1 MPELPEVET
10 VRRGLIPS
18 MEGAKIVHVAQNRAD
33 LRFPF
38 ADNFVEV
45 LEGSEIVEIKR
56 RSKYLLFHLDNGFVL
71 VAHLGMSGSFRVI
84 EEPLEADEAQPGAF
98 HIEKGKNEKHDHV
111 VMKVEKDGASAKVIY
126 NDPRRFG
133 FMLLV
138 RQNELDVHPYFKD
151 LGPEPTGN
159 GISIDYLA
167 DKFSSKNTPLKST
180 LLDQKIIAGLGN
192 IYVCE
197 ALWRTKLSPLRKAKT
212 LVKASGK
219 PKQELIDL
227 SRHIQDVID
236 EAIKAGGS
244 SLNDHIQTDGSLG
257 YFQHSFAAYGQENS
271 PCRHGDCTGTIERIT
286 QSGRSTFY
294 CADCQK

>member
-10 VRRGLIPS
+10 VRRGLVPS

-38 ADNFVEV
+38 DENFVEV
-45 LEGSEIVEIKR
+45 LEGSVIVEIKR
-56 RSKYLLFHLDNGFVL
+56 RSKYLLFHLDNGYVL

-84 EEPLEADEAQPGAF
+84 EDTSEGDEDQPGAF
-98 HIEKGKNEKHDHV
+98 HHEKGKNEKHDHV
-111 VMKVEKDGASAKVIY
+111 VMTVDKGGKLAKTIY

-138 RQNELDVHPYFKD
+138 QQNKLDEHPYFKD

-167 DKFSSKNTPLKST
+167 DKFSTKNTPLKST

-197 ALWRTKLSPLRKAKT
+197 ALWRVKLSPLRKANT
-212 LVKASGK
+212 LVSPSGK
-219 PKQELIDL
+219 PKQALIDL

-271 PCRHGDCTGTIERIT
+271 PCRHEDCDGTIERIT